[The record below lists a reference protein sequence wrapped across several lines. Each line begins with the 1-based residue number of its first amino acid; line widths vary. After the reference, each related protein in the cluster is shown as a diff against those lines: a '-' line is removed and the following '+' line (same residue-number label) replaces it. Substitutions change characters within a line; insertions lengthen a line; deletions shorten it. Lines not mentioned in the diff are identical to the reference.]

1 MEVEDEEEET
11 EEEEKEVQESVEEK
25 EKTGRK
31 VEEEDREEVPD
42 EEEEEEEEQGKEV
55 EQEEKVASWEG
66 LRTAMDAGGGA
77 GRVGAQIC
85 VGVGVKAG
93 RDDGEATG
101 REGGWEMAVAQA

>member
-1 MEVEDEEEET
+1 MEATD
-11 EEEEKEVQESVEEK
+11 
-25 EKTGRK
+25 
-31 VEEEDREEVPD
+31 
-42 EEEEEEEEQGKEV
+42 EEEEEEEQGKEV